1 MKNIDKNN
9 IMKSSLNH
17 CPEKLLDHIF
27 TIKTTTIFVVVGS
40 FSYVTYCEGH
50 VERKTLYFSC
60 IAERTPPPTP
70 FKKKDYGFEVE
81 NCPIL
86 LRKKL
91 LIAHLVGT
99 TSKGK
104 QQIYSARKNTK
115 SQTTQKFNFLSLSR
129 FFL

>member
-1 MKNIDKNN
+1 MINIDKNN

-70 FKKKDYGFEVE
+70 FKKKRITDS
-81 NCPIL
+81 
-86 LRKKL
+86 KL
-91 LIAHLVGT
+91 KIA
-99 TSKGK
+99 
-104 QQIYSARKNTK
+104 QYY
-115 SQTTQKFNFLSLSR
+115 
-129 FFL
+129 